1 MKPPLV
7 DEAARERAT
16 TDVQSSL
23 LVEASAGTG
32 KTKTLVDRIVSLVL
46 DAGEPLT
53 TVAALTFTEKAAG
66 EMRERLRSRLDA
78 EARDAADA
86 ARRARALRAR
96 RDLESAEVT
105 TIHSFCARLLRERP
119 VEAGVDP
126 DFVVP
131 EEGVAREL
139 FEEVFDAWVD
149 EEARAGGAVT
159 DALRRGLSP
168 GALRDL
174 AATIHAERTLVLA
187 GKILDD
193 PLPYVR
199 LELSQLAEAG
209 DCAVDEFPAELR
221 TDAKALLLRSAVDE
235 VRALL
240 PLGLDGLASARL
252 ETKVDFRVGKRGI
265 LAGRLK
271 ELADGFRES
280 WKALPERLASLAD
293 ERALARAAASVRD
306 GLLPRLEARMR
317 ERGLLDF
324 DDLLLSARRLL
335 RNSRA
340 AREHFQARFPHL
352 VVDEFQDTDPIQA
365 EIVLRIACQDGV
377 QDEERWEDL
386 VPAPSALFLVGDPKQ
401 SIYRFR
407 RADVEIYRQV
417 AGLLPGSDRL
427 SLVTSFRSSPRVLD
441 FVNAVFE
448 DVFEAEPDEPF
459 EVAWAPFAS
468 APEKLASPDVG
479 EVLFLAAPD
488 VPDLHDG
495 DDAEAPA
502 GRDGGGDGDGLE
514 AEAKLQEARAVANL
528 LLSRRSPGGGF
539 RGTAVLLGS
548 NDAIDLYQEV
558 FRDAGIPA
566 VLEGGV
572 SFYRREETAA
582 VVAALRAVDDPA
594 DAISTVAALKSFLF
608 GLTDVELLDASE
620 AGTLFDDPATAP
632 ESGPVA
638 EALGALA
645 ALRARRH
652 ERPVAETLLDLLAS
666 RSALAAVENGAVVNP
681 LQAAANLDRLLVL
694 ARALDAEGLPFR
706 EAVARL
712 SLRLEEKVAEPRAF
726 EEDEDAVRLMTLH
739 KAKGLEFETV
749 VVASLG
755 FRDRERTASRRTL
768 VHTGPGRPLA
778 LRASM
783 GGKFVG
789 TPGFDA
795 IAKLDDARETAE
807 EKRQLYVALTRAKR
821 TLVLSWFRRRRRL
834 KSGDVSDAIGK
845 SLLSPIAFAEG
856 LPPRLAPLVEV
867 VAPDVSVPP
876 APERPAAAEA
886 ALDLDAERAAAEER
900 LERARDTASRPL
912 RRSGEKEKRWAPAAA
927 GCDAPSTEDLPA
939 LERAEE
945 AQARAVRLGTA
956 VHEAMELLLDP
967 ARVPSPSA
975 AEAVALAGA
984 DLDAAGRAEA
994 LKLVERLLAHPAVAR
1009 ARAAHRRFVE
1019 LPVLFRDEA
1028 LPDAPLVEGKID
1040 LLFEEEGG
1048 WVVVDWKTDRI
1059 PTPAIRAEREALY
1072 APQLES
1078 YARAVVAVLGPE
1090 TRVKETLLAFARA

>member
-16 TDVQSSL
+16 TDVHSSL

-46 DAGEPLT
+46 DAGEPLS

-66 EMRERLRSRLDA
+66 EMRERLRARLDA
-78 EARDAADA
+78 EARDSADA

-96 RDLESAEVT
+96 RDLEAAEVT

-149 EEARAGGAVT
+149 EESRAGGAVT

-174 AATIHAERTLVLA
+174 ARTIHGERTLVKS
-187 GKILDD
+187 GKIPDD
-193 PLPYVR
+193 PLPYSR

-209 DCAVDEFPAELR
+209 ERAVDEFPAELR
-221 TDAKALLLRSAVDE
+221 SDAKALLLRSAIAE

-240 PLGLDGLASARL
+240 PLDLDGLASARL
-252 ETKVDFRVGKRGI
+252 ETRVDFRVGKRGVY
-265 LAGRLK
+265 AGRLK
-271 ELADGFRES
+271 ELADEFREG

-293 ERALARAAASVRD
+293 ERALARAAASVTD
-306 GLLPRLEARMR
+306 GLLPLIEARMR

-324 DDLLLSARRLL
+324 DDLLLAARTLL
-335 RNSRA
+335 RTSRA
-340 AREHFQARFPHL
+340 AREHFQSRFPHL
-352 VVDEFQDTDPIQA
+352 VVDEFQDTDPVQA
-365 EIVLRIACQDGV
+365 EVVLRIACQDGV
-377 QDEERWEDL
+377 QDPERWEDL
-386 VPAPSALFLVGDPKQ
+386 APAPSALFLVGDPKQ

-417 AGLLPGSDRL
+417 AGLLPRSDRL

-441 FVNAVFE
+441 FVNALFE
-448 DVFEAEPDEPF
+448 DVFEADPDEPF
-459 EVAWAPFAS
+459 EVAWAPFAP
-468 APEKLASPDVG
+468 APEKLASPDAG

-488 VPDLHDG
+488 VPELHDG
-495 DDAEAPA
+495 DDAEGAA
-502 GRDGGGDGDGLE
+502 GHEADDDGLE
-514 AEAKLQEARAVANL
+514 ALAKLQEARAVANL
-528 LLSRRSPGGGF
+528 LLSRLSAGGGF

-620 AGTLFDDPATAP
+620 AGTRFDEPATAP

-645 ALRARRH
+645 SLRARRH

-666 RSALAAVENGAVVNP
+666 RSALAAVENGAVLNP

-712 SLRLEEKVAEPRAF
+712 SLRLEEKVSEPRAF

-739 KAKGLEFETV
+739 KAKGLEFDTV

-778 LRASM
+778 LRAPM
-783 GGKFVG
+783 GGRSVG
-789 TPGFDA
+789 TPGYGP
-795 IAKLDDARETAE
+795 IAKLDDAREAAE

-845 SLLSPIAFAEG
+845 SLLAPIAFAEA

-876 APERPAAAEA
+876 PPERPAAAA
-886 ALDLDAERAAAEER
+886 VALDLEAERVDAEAR
-900 LERARDTASRPL
+900 LARARETASRPL
-912 RRSGEKEKRWAPAAA
+912 RRSGEKEKPRAAA
-927 GCDAPSTEDLPA
+927 AKPDEETSPEDLPA

-945 AQARAVRLGTA
+945 VQARAVRLGTA
-956 VHEAMELLLDP
+956 VHEAMEVLLDP
-967 ARVPSPSA
+967 ARQPCPSS
-975 AEAVALAGA
+975 AEAVVLAGSE
-984 DLDAAGRAEA
+984 LDAAGRAEA
-994 LKLVERLLAHPAVAR
+994 LRLVERLLAHPVVAR
-1009 ARAAHRRFVE
+1009 ARAARRRFVE

-1028 LPDAPLVEGKID
+1028 LPEAPLVEGKID
-1040 LLFEEEGG
+1040 LLFEEDDG

-1059 PTPAIRAEREALY
+1059 TAPAAREEREALH
-1072 APQLES
+1072 APQLAS
-1078 YARAVVAVLGPE
+1078 YARAVAAVLGQGS
-1090 TRVKETLLAFARA
+1090 RVKETLLAFARA

>member
-1 MKPPLV
+1 MRPPLV
-7 DEAARERAT
+7 DDAARERAT
-16 TDVQSSL
+16 TDVHSSL

-32 KTKTLVDRIVSLVL
+32 KTKTLVERIVSLVL

-66 EMRERLRSRLDA
+66 EMRERLRARLDA
-78 EARDAADA
+78 EARDAGDA
-86 ARRARALRAR
+86 GRRARALRAR
-96 RDLESAEVT
+96 RDLEASEVT

-159 DALRRGLSP
+159 DALRRGLAP
-168 GALRDL
+168 DALRDL
-174 AATIHAERTLVLA
+174 AATIHAERTLVHS
-187 GKILDD
+187 GRIPDD
-193 PLPYVR
+193 PVPYVR
-199 LELSQLAEAG
+199 LELSQLADDG
-209 DCAVDEFPAELR
+209 DRAVDEFPADLR
-221 TDAKALLLRSAVDE
+221 TDAKALLLRSAVAE

-252 ETKVDFRVGKRGI
+252 ETKIDFRVGKRGVY
-265 LAGRLK
+265 AGRLK
-271 ELADGFRES
+271 ELADAFRDE
-280 WKALPERLASLAD
+280 WKALPERLAALAD

-324 DDLLLSARRLL
+324 DDLLLAARRLL
-335 RNSRA
+335 RTSRA

-377 QDEERWEDL
+377 QDEERWEEL

-407 RADVEIYRQV
+407 RADVEIYRDV
-417 AGLLPGSDRL
+417 AARLPRSDRL

-441 FVNAVFE
+441 FVNGVFE
-448 DVFEAEPDEPF
+448 DVFEAEPDQPF
-459 EVAWAPFAS
+459 EVAWAPFAP
-468 APEKLASPDVG
+468 APEKLASPDDG

-488 VPDLHDG
+488 VPELHDG
-495 DDAEAPA
+495 DDAERVAD
-502 GRDGGGDGDGLE
+502 REGDDDGLE

-528 LLSRRSPGGGF
+528 LLSRLSEGGGF

-594 DAISTVAALKSFLF
+594 DAISAVAALKSFLF

-620 AGTLFDDPATAP
+620 AGTRFDDPATAP
-632 ESGPVA
+632 EDGPVA

-652 ERPVAETLLDLLAS
+652 ERPLAETLLDLLSS

-694 ARALDAEGLPFR
+694 ARALDAEGLGFR

-749 VVASLG
+749 VVAGLG

-783 GGKFVG
+783 GGRAVG

-795 IAKLDDARETAE
+795 IAQLDDAREAAE

-834 KSGDVSDAIGK
+834 KKGEVSDAIGK
-845 SLLSPIAFAEG
+845 SLLSPIAFAEQ
-856 LPPRLAPLVEV
+856 LPPRIAPLVEV
-867 VAPDVSVPP
+867 VVPDVSVPP
-876 APERPAAAEA
+876 SPERPAAAEA

-900 LERARDTASRPL
+900 LSRVRATASRAL
-912 RRSGEKEKRWAPAAA
+912 RRSGEKGSPSAPGAPAAA
-927 GCDAPSTEDLPA
+927 DSGSPEDLPS
-939 LERAEE
+939 LERQDEVHE
-945 AQARAVRLGTA
+945 AAVRLGTA
-956 VHEAMELLLDP
+956 VHEAMEMLLDP
-967 ARVPSPSA
+967 SRTPPPSA
-975 AEAVALAGA
+975 AEAVALAASSLGA
-984 DLDAAGRAEA
+984 AAGAEA
-994 LKLVERLLAHPAVAR
+994 HRLVERLLAHPVVAR
-1009 ARAAHRRFVE
+1009 ARAARRRYVE
-1019 LPVLFRDEA
+1019 LPVLFRDDA
-1028 LPDAPLVEGKID
+1028 LDGAPLVEGKID
-1040 LLFEEEGG
+1040 LLFEEGDG
-1048 WVVVDWKTDRI
+1048 WVVVDWKTDRV

-1072 APQLES
+1072 APQLDS
-1078 YARAVVAVLGPE
+1078 YARAVVAVLGPG
-1090 TRVKETLLAFARA
+1090 TRVKETILAFARG

>member
-1 MKPPLV
+1 MKPPLF

-66 EMRERLRSRLDA
+66 EMRERLRARLDA

-96 RDLESAEVT
+96 RDLEAAEVT

-149 EEARAGGAVT
+149 EEARAGGAVA

-168 GALRDL
+168 DALREL
-174 AATIHAERTLVLA
+174 AATIHAERTLVHA

-193 PLPYVR
+193 PLPYLR
-199 LELSQLAEAG
+199 LELSQLADAG
-209 DCAVDEFPAELR
+209 DLAVAEFPADLK
-221 TDAKALLLRSAVDE
+221 TDAKALLLRSAIAE

-240 PLGLDGLASARL
+240 PLDLDGLASARL
-252 ETKVDFRVGKRGI
+252 ETKVDFRVGKRGVYS
-265 LAGRLK
+265 GRLK
-271 ELADGFRES
+271 ELADAFRNG

-293 ERALARAAASVRD
+293 ERALARAAASVGV

-324 DDLLLSARRLL
+324 DDLLLSARKLL
-335 RNSRA
+335 RTSRA
-340 AREHFQARFPHL
+340 AREHFQGRFPHL

-377 QDEERWEDL
+377 QDEEHWEEL

-417 AGLLPGSDRL
+417 AGLLPSSDRL

-448 DVFEAEPDEPF
+448 NVFEAEPDEPF
-459 EVAWAPFAS
+459 EVAWAPFAP
-468 APEKLASPDVG
+468 APEKLASPDDG

-495 DDAEAPA
+495 DDAEGAS
-502 GRDGGGDGDGLE
+502 GRDGDDDGLE

-528 LLSRRSPGGGF
+528 LLSRPSAGGAF

-620 AGTLFDDPATAP
+620 AGTRFDDPTTAP

-645 ALRARRH
+645 SLRARRH
-652 ERPVAETLLDLLAS
+652 ARSVAETLLDLLVS

-739 KAKGLEFETV
+739 KAKGLEFDTV

-783 GGKFVG
+783 GGRSVG
-789 TPGFDA
+789 TPGYDA
-795 IAKLDDARETAE
+795 IAKLDDAREAAE

-834 KSGDVSDAIGK
+834 KSGGVSDAIRK
-845 SLLSPIAFAEG
+845 SLLAPIAFAEA

-886 ALDLDAERAAAEER
+886 APDLAAER
-900 LERARDTASRPL
+900 LEAEARLERVRATASRPL
-912 RRSGEKEKRWAPAAA
+912 RRSGEKEKPWAPGAPAT
-927 GCDAPSTEDLPA
+927 DASSPEDLPA

-945 AQARAVRLGTA
+945 VQARAVRLGTA
-956 VHEAMELLLDP
+956 VHEAMEMLLDP
-967 ARVPSPSA
+967 ARVPPPSA
-975 AEAVALAGA
+975 AEAVALAGTE
-984 DLDAAGRAEA
+984 LDAAGRGEA
-994 LKLVERLLAHPAVAR
+994 LRLVERLLESPVVAR
-1009 ARAAHRRFVE
+1009 ARAARRRFVE

-1028 LPDAPLVEGKID
+1028 LPGAPLVEGKVD

-1059 PTPAIRAEREALY
+1059 STPAIRAEREALY
-1072 APQLES
+1072 APQLAS
-1078 YARAVVAVLGPE
+1078 YARAVVAVLGPG

>member
-1 MKPPLV
+1 VRPPLV
-7 DEAARERAT
+7 DDAARERAT

-46 DAGEPLT
+46 DAGEPLPS
-53 TVAALTFTEKAAG
+53 VAALTFTEKAAG
-66 EMRERLRSRLDA
+66 EMRERLRTRLDA
-78 EARDAADA
+78 EARDAVDD

-139 FEEVFDAWVD
+139 FEEVFDSWVD

-159 DALRRGLSP
+159 DALRRGLAP
-168 GALRDL
+168 DALRDL

-187 GKILDD
+187 GRIPDD
-193 PLPYVR
+193 PLPYFR
-199 LELSQLAEAG
+199 LELEQLAEAG
-209 DCAVDEFPAELR
+209 ERVVGEFPADLK
-221 TDAKALLLRSAVDE
+221 TDAKALLLRSAIAE

-240 PLGLDGLASARL
+240 PLDLDGLASARL
-252 ETKVDFRVGKRGI
+252 ETKVDFRVGKRGVY
-265 LAGRLK
+265 AGRLK
-271 ELADGFRES
+271 ELADEFREG
-280 WKALPERLASLAD
+280 WKALPDRLSSLED
-293 ERALARAAASVRD
+293 ERALARAAAAVRI

-324 DDLLLSARRLL
+324 DDLLLAARRLL
-335 RNSRA
+335 RESRA

-365 EIVLRIACQDGV
+365 EIVLRIACQDGL
-377 QDEERWEDL
+377 QDGERWEDL

-417 AGLLPGSDRL
+417 AGLLPRSDRL

-441 FVNAVFE
+441 FVNGVFE
-448 DVFEAEPDEPF
+448 NVFEADPDEPY
-459 EVAWAPFAS
+459 EVAWAPFS
-468 APEKLASPDVG
+468 PAPEKLASPDVG

-488 VPDLHDG
+488 VPHLHDG
-495 DDAEAPA
+495 DDADGAA
-502 GRDGGGDGDGLE
+502 GREADDDGLE

-528 LLSRRSPGGGF
+528 LLSRLSAGGGF

-620 AGTLFDDPATAP
+620 AGTRFDDPATAP

-638 EALGALA
+638 EALGALT

-652 ERPVAETLLDLLAS
+652 ERPVAETLLELLAS
-666 RSALAAVENGAVVNP
+666 RSALSSVENGAVVNP

-712 SLRLEEKVAEPRAF
+712 SLRLEEKVSEPRAF

-749 VVASLG
+749 VVASFG
-755 FRDRERTASRRTL
+755 FRDRERTKTSRDL

-783 GGKFVG
+783 GGRRVG
-789 TPGFDA
+789 TPGFET
-795 IAKLDDARETAE
+795 IAKLDDAREAAE
-807 EKRQLYVALTRAKR
+807 EKRQLYVALTRARR

-834 KSGDVSDAIGK
+834 KKGEVSDAIGK
-845 SLLSPIAFAEG
+845 SLLAPIAFAEA
-856 LPPRLAPLVEV
+856 LPPQIAPLVEV

-876 APERPAAAEA
+876 APARPAAAEA
-886 ALDLDAERAAAEER
+886 SLDLEAERADAEER
-900 LERARDTASRPL
+900 LERTRGTAARAL
-912 RRSGEKEKRWAPAAA
+912 RRSGEKEKPWAPASAA
-927 GCDAPSTEDLPA
+927 GDAPLAEDLPA
-939 LERAEE
+939 LERAGEV
-945 AQARAVRLGTA
+945 QARAVRLGTA
-956 VHEAMELLLDP
+956 VHEAMELLLGP
-967 ARVPSPSA
+967 ARTPAPCA
-975 AEAVALAGA
+975 AEAVGRAAG

-994 LKLVERLLAHPAVAR
+994 LRLVERLLAHPVVAR
-1009 ARAAHRRFVE
+1009 ARAARRRFVE

-1028 LPDAPLVEGKID
+1028 LEGAPLVEGKID
-1040 LLFEEEGG
+1040 LLFEEEDG

-1059 PTPAIRAEREALY
+1059 PTAAVRAEREAHY

-1078 YARAVVAVLGPE
+1078 YARAVVAVLGGR
-1090 TRVKETLLAFARA
+1090 TRVKETLLAFARG